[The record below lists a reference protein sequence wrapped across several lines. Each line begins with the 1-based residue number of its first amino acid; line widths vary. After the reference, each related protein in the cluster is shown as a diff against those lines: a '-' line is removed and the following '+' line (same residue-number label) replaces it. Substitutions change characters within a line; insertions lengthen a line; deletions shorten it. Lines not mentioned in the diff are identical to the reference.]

1 MLNGVTVP
9 WESAPAD
16 NLQGLNM
23 GKALILVFEFLI
35 ALGAIWAIAE
45 CIFFIVFPK
54 GIRHYLS
61 VKKRAKEYS
70 KELEN
75 E

>member
-1 MLNGVTVP
+1 
-9 WESAPAD
+9 
-16 NLQGLNM
+16 M

-75 E
+75 ND